1 MRIIR
6 DILVRTFLI
15 LACAA
20 CSQVQ
25 DVGVATSFLPKEP
38 KELKA
43 PHGCVLQER
52 DKLHL
57 MHQVVDEAVDVINF
71 YTHPCSGGLYLT
83 APNKAPDKLTVLYE
97 GWWLQ
102 GLYRPQWRQTDDGRA
117 LEITGSYIT
126 GVGPAGSRPFVAR
139 IRIVQTDIGWRVFEP
154 EVDVLPPAHPKELPG
169 SGSTLFVVHNAAE
182 LTYLNESLEHWDVD
196 FATERLVLMNTDVHS
211 TTDAIVTT
219 DGKSYFLKLWSTA
232 NAFHIGTPFTMPGV
246 LWMVVPKDD
255 LSIRGS
261 PYDQVQ
267 PQCEHCRAGAV
278 ATMQRLVGYVA
289 ARQLEPGSF

>member
-1 MRIIR
+1 M
-6 DILVRTFLI
+6 
-15 LACAA
+15 
-20 CSQVQ
+20 
-25 DVGVATSFLPKEP
+25 
-38 KELKA
+38 
-43 PHGCVLQER
+43 
-52 DKLHL
+52 
-57 MHQVVDEAVDVINF
+57 
-71 YTHPCSGGLYLT
+71 
-83 APNKAPDKLTVLYE
+83 
-97 GWWLQ
+97 
-102 GLYRPQWRQTDDGRA
+102 
-117 LEITGSYIT
+117 
-126 GVGPAGSRPFVAR
+126 
-139 IRIVQTDIGWRVFEP
+139 
-154 EVDVLPPAHPKELPG
+154 LPPAHPKELPG